1 MKMNMHDSKTLKTTK
16 KPAAAPRTKEKLLGE
31 ATRLMGH
38 GFSLLPIKMPA
49 AGDARSGKA
58 PACKHGVKDATN
70 DPKKFKKLIEP
81 LP

>member
-1 MKMNMHDSKTLKTTK
+1 
-16 KPAAAPRTKEKLLGE
+16 
-31 ATRLMGH
+31 MGH